1 MPADRIVECVP
12 NFSEGRD
19 PEVIEAIIAA
29 VSKTRCKMLDWSS
42 DESHNRSV
50 FTFAG
55 TPERVEEAAFQA
67 AKKALELI
75 DMEEHTGEHPRIGA
89 TDVIPFVPIAGVT
102 MADCIAMAN
111 RVGARIAGELK
122 IPVYLYAKAASR
134 EDRVRLPDIR
144 RGEYEGLK
152 TAIKEDP
159 LRKPDY
165 GPAALHP
172 RGGATAVGARP
183 PLIAYNINLDSNDV
197 KAARAIARLIRE
209 SSGGLPHVQ
218 AKGILIES
226 LNLAQVTM
234 NLLDYK
240 AAPLS
245 TVFRT
250 VEEAALSRGISIH
263 SSEVIGM
270 IPLDALLDVA
280 VDRLKADSFSKR
292 QVLDLINTNIDEE

>member
-19 PEVIEAIIAA
+19 QEVIKAIVAE
-29 VSKTRCKMLDWSS
+29 VSRTGCRILDLSS
-42 DESHNRSV
+42 DHSHNRSV
-50 FTFAG
+50 LTFAG

-67 AKKALELI
+67 TKRALELI
-75 DMEEHTGEHPRIGA
+75 DMEKHSGEHPRIGA
-89 TDVIPFVPIAGVT
+89 TDVIPFVPITGT
-102 MADCIAMAN
+102 SMEDCIAMAR
-111 RVGARIAGELK
+111 RVGARIGDQLG
-122 IPVYLYAKAASR
+122 IPVYLYAKAATR
-134 EDRVRLPDIR
+134 LDRVRLPDIR

-183 PLIAYNINLDSNDV
+183 PLIAYNINLDSTDV

-218 AKGILIES
+218 AKGVFIEG
-226 LNLAQVTM
+226 LNLAQVTL

-240 AAPLS
+240 ATPLS
-245 TVFRT
+245 LVFRK
-250 VEEAALSRGISIH
+250 VEEAAQSRGIAIH
-263 SSEVIGM
+263 SSEVIGL

-280 VDRLKADSFSKR
+280 VDRLRADSFSKR
-292 QVLDLINTNIDEE
+292 QVLDLINIDEE